1 MHHQLRRVTCEATL
15 FELLA
20 DILTSTRKINKC
32 WRGVAETPMQTAVVE
47 DGISSAR
54 IGRGMVCVLTEMQDD
69 PEAESEVRYEK
80 RIDRAGFYH

>member
-1 MHHQLRRVTCEATL
+1 
-15 FELLA
+15 
-20 DILTSTRKINKC
+20 
-32 WRGVAETPMQTAVVE
+32 MQTAVVE

-54 IGRGMVCVLTEMQDD
+54 IGRGMVCVLTEMQYS